1 MRFAAT
7 NMPIITFSSPKMKQ
21 DTTVEAVA
29 GDARTLLSVARKHK
43 IPVDFECEEGE
54 CGTCAVK
61 VEVLPGS
68 QATGVSL
75 TKREKIVLRLDK
87 KITPAQIVDAE
98 EKGVPPP
105 YRLACQFVVRDENL
119 LVTF

>member
-1 MRFAAT
+1 MAS
-7 NMPIITFSSPKMKQ
+7 ITFSSPKMKQ
-21 DTTVEAVA
+21 EVTVDAIV

-54 CGTCAVK
+54 CGTCAVQ

-68 QATGVSL
+68 QATGVAL
-75 TKREKIVLRLDK
+75 TKREKVVLKLDR

-119 LVTF
+119 RVTF